1 MSAPAAGGASF
12 SSGECSMIS
21 GTTRSM
27 NLSSSSMRLFFCGF
41 SNTLSMNDA
50 VASLPASSRANATIF
65 VRRSAGRRATRRTR
79 AFTAGS
85 ALFDGEAGILDVTHA
100 HARRDVRRRR
110 AIDDHLR
117 SAVVDVVVRGD
128 DRNPRG
134 LEPDLHVF
142 RRRRRQRAEIE
153 ERLARRRDD
162 DARRA
167 GFELRHGLLAERERR
182 PEHLR
187 FRRHR
192 LIHRRRRGRD
202 GNRDDLPV
210 LLDGHR
216 DVLELRSRP
225 FDRDLQRPGLADDA
239 IRFVDGDRG
248 GRFAARDVED
258 RGDGD
263 QEEKDESSQPLHEE
277 N

>member
-1 MSAPAAGGASF
+1 MGDVRFASAAIWSAFLRRSSPLTSRNAGIMSAPAAGGASF
-12 SSGECSMIS
+12 SSGECSRIS

-50 VASLPASSRANATIF
+50 VASLPPSSRANATIF
-65 VRRSAGRRATRRTR
+65 VRSSWSYSSAKNARLHGRVGIADR
-79 AFTAGS
+79 
-85 ALFDGEAGILDVTHA
+85 EARILDVAHA
-100 HARRDVRRRR
+100 HAGRDVRRRG
-110 AIDDHLR
+110 AVDDELR
-117 SAVVDVVVRGD
+117 PAVVDVVVRGH

-153 ERLARRRDD
+153 ERLARRGDD

-167 GFELRHGLLAERERR
+167 GLELRHGLLAERERR
-182 PEHLR
+182 PQHLR

-216 DVLELRSRP
+216 DVLELRCGP
-225 FDRDLQRPGLADDA
+225 FDR
-239 IRFVDGDRG
+239 
-248 GRFAARDVED
+248 
-258 RGDGD
+258 
-263 QEEKDESSQPLHEE
+263 
-277 N
+277 